1 MGSFGFGLDQG
12 QFACTFQLA
21 DGKDDG
27 VHRGFPVLL
36 FHLSARLHLFPQAL
50 GQTLRDVGKDEFR
63 SLGKVGFALR
73 GGKRGDEDRLF
84 DQAGDLGRVAGRQA
98 GRDMHKGKDR
108 AAHFGGKG
116 GIFGQ
121 GARGLD
127 GRLPRAVSQ
136 FGQPNGYILGEEASG
151 AAFIGARYGEGTL
164 YTRNQGDYPVF
175 WQGPSVGLDVGGDG
189 SKVMVLVYNLS
200 TVNDVFGRFP
210 GVDGSAYVVGGLGM
224 TVMKNGDVVMVPIR
238 SGVGLR
244 AGVNVGYLKFTDEP
258 TWNPF

>member
-1 MGSFGFGLDQG
+1 MLKRLALSLALLLGLAIAPNTSIAQGS
-12 QFACTFQLA
+12 
-21 DGKDDG
+21 
-27 VHRGFPVLL
+27 
-36 FHLSARLHLFPQAL
+36 LSDNY
-50 GQTLRDVGKDEFR
+50 TSDE
-63 SLGKVGFALR
+63 LV
-73 GGKRGDEDRLF
+73 D
-84 DQAGDLGRVAGRQA
+84 
-98 GRDMHKGKDR
+98 
-108 AAHFGGKG
+108 KG
-116 GIFGQ
+116 GEFFGSVAQ
-121 GARGLD
+121 GLASLVE
-127 GRLPRAVSQ
+127 RAVGQ

-224 TVMKNGDVVMVPIR
+224 NVMKKGDVIMVTIR

-244 AGVNVGYLKFTDEP
+244 AGVNVGYLKFTDQP